1 MKEWKEGTRG
11 KEWEEGMGGWNGRME
26 WEDRNGR
33 KGMGRKEIVTL
44 CANLGSTTCSGS
56 CESFE
61 VIGVYLLFSKRKGQI
76 VILN

>member
-1 MKEWKEGTRG
+1 MEGRNTR
-11 KEWEEGMGGWNGRME
+11 KGMGGRNGRME

-44 CANLGSTTCSGS
+44 CANLGSTTCSGA